1 MSAVFFCASL
11 RHGDGTA
18 LSFAASD
25 LNIVAM
31 AVATPAAF
39 VDGVVLADPSSP
51 KSESFS
57 RSVSKKPCATAAAGC
72 SLVGVGGVGCNAV
85 RYVNGSNG
93 ATQAD

>member
-39 VDGVVLADPSSP
+39 VDGVVP
-51 KSESFS
+51 
-57 RSVSKKPCATAAAGC
+57 VTAVLGE
-72 SLVGVGGVGCNAV
+72 VGVAL
-85 RYVNGSNG
+85 
-93 ATQAD
+93 

>member
-72 SLVGVGGVGCNAV
+72 SLVGVGGGCNAV